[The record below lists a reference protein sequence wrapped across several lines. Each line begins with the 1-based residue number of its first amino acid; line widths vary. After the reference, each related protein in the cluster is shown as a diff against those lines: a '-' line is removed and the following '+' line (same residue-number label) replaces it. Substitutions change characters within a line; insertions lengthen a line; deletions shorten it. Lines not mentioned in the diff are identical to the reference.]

1 MFDEIESYIT
11 IYWFAFFHNLT
22 FGDVKIQD
30 ARMNFKSL
38 LLWFKGQGRFSSTG
52 DVSH

>member
-38 LLWFKGQGRFSSTG
+38 LLWFKGQRRYHVTTELIR
-52 DVSH
+52 